1 MKIPHALKRLSLGFC
16 PVLAFGL
23 AALNAA
29 PERNIVLIV
38 SDDQS
43 KTLGAYGDPIA
54 ATPALDRLAL
64 ESTLFNNAYATTAS
78 CSASRSVI
86 LTGTY
91 NHANGQFGHAHHF
104 HKFTTFQDLVSLSLP
119 NTLGRMG
126 YRTARVGK
134 YHVAPEAVYRFDHVI
149 PDRFPGRNNVAMAEA
164 CAEFLAAADDR
175 PFFLYFATHDPH
187 RSGESDVASGDAL
200 PANLFG
206 NLANRGSFPGVN
218 EVFYDP
224 ADIVVPPFLPDTLE
238 TRKELAQYYQSVAR
252 VDQGVARL
260 MELLKQNGLY
270 EKTLIVFTADHGMA
284 FAGAKTTTYEA
295 GLRVPFIVFNPYGK
309 REQVFNNALINHADI
324 APSLIDFAGGLDSSL
339 NRPKVWQDP
348 ADYWAQFPSQALENR
363 NAGLSF
369 ERYHGTSWLGLLDR
383 ESTGGR
389 DVTYASHT
397 FHEIQMYY
405 PMRVVRDRQYKLIWN
420 VAHHLPYPFASDL
433 WGSSTWQAQY
443 QKGGDTLYGLKSVDD
458 YIKRPAFELYDLQ
471 SDPYEGTNLAG
482 DPEYAIVLAALQK
495 KLKAFQTATNDPW
508 ILKWRYE

>member
-1 MKIPHALKRLSLGFC
+1 MKIHPTFKRLCLGFSLC
-16 PVLAFGL
+16 FAV
-23 AALNAA
+23 LNAA
-29 PERNIVLIV
+29 PERNILLIV
-38 SDDQS
+38 TDDQS

-54 ATPALDRLAL
+54 ATPALDKLAQ
-64 ESTLFNNAYATTAS
+64 ESTLFTNAYATTAS

-104 HKFTTFQDLVSLSLP
+104 HKFTTLQDLVSLSLP
-119 NTLGRMG
+119 NSLRRMG

-134 YHVAPEAVYRFDHVI
+134 YHVAPESVYRFDEVI
-149 PDRFPGRNNVAMAEA
+149 PESFPGRNNIAMAEA
-164 CAEFLAAADDR
+164 CAEFLAADDDR

-187 RSGESDVASGDAL
+187 RGGARDDASGDAL

-206 NLANRGSFPGVN
+206 NLPERGSYTGVD

-260 MELLKQNGLY
+260 LELLKENGLF

-295 GLRVPFIVFNPYGK
+295 GLRVPFLVFNPYGE
-309 REQVFNNALINHADI
+309 REQVFNDALINHADI
-324 APSLIDFAGGLDSSL
+324 APSLIDFAGGLDANL
-339 NRPKVWQDP
+339 NRPTTWQRP
-348 ADYWAQFPSQALENR
+348 AAYWAQFPEQALENR

-369 ERYHGTSWLGLLDR
+369 DRYHGTSWLGLLDD

-420 VAHHLPYPFASDL
+420 IAYHQPYPFASDL
-433 WGSSTWQAQY
+433 WISSAWQAQY
-443 QKGGDTLYGLKSVDD
+443 QQGGDTLYGLKTVDA
-458 YIKRPAFELYDLQ
+458 YVNRPAFELYDLQ
-471 SDPYEGTNLAG
+471 ADPWEGTNLAG
-482 DPEYAIVLAALQK
+482 DPNYADVLATYQE
-495 KLKAFQTATNDPW
+495 KLKDFQTATDDPW
-508 ILKWRYE
+508 VLKWSYE